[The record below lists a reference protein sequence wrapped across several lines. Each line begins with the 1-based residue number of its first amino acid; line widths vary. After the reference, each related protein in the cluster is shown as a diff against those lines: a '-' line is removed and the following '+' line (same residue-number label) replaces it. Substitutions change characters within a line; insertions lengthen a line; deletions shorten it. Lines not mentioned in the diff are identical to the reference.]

1 MHIYPRI
8 TAYNKDTVSLLSLTE
23 QKGKNFLT
31 YVNFAVSIDLGY
43 RHCNGLA
50 LALS

>member
-1 MHIYPRI
+1 MV
-8 TAYNKDTVSLLSLTE
+8 YNKDTVSLLSLTEQKE

-50 LALS
+50 LTLS